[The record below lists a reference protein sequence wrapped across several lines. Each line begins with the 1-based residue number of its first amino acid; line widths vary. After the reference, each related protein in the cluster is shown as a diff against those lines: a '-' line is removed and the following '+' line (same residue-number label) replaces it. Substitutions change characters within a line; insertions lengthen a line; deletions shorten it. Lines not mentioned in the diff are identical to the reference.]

1 MSIDPAMAAACG
13 PLSRTTPMPA
23 GAGAV
28 ASATM
33 VSVGENTG
41 SSAIVHRWRGLGPAY
56 FRAAMITVFMN
67 ASPMLSDV
75 TSDRSV
81 TAMCTIRR
89 S

>member
-1 MSIDPAMAAACG
+1 
-13 PLSRTTPMPA
+13 MPA

-28 ASATM
+28 ARATI
-33 VSVGENTG
+33 VSEGENTG
-41 SSAIVHRWRGLGPAY
+41 LARRAWARLRNLWSLRHAPGSARPGY
-56 FRAAMITVFMN
+56 FLAAMITVFMN

-81 TAMCTIRR
+81 TAMCTMRR

>member
-1 MSIDPAMAAACG
+1 MG
-13 PLSRTTPMPA
+13 LWPLRYA
-23 GAGAV
+23 
-28 ASATM
+28 
-33 VSVGENTG
+33 
-41 SSAIVHRWRGLGPAY
+41 HGLAPPRY

-81 TAMCTIRR
+81 TAMWTIRR